1 MIDKHQHKTNMFGSG
16 PRLAL
21 IILLSVDDDT
31 QRRMSVHV
39 AAPEGGQSCNIVR
52 GPGCQTGLWRD
63 GPPKSGNEAP
73 RCRCKARR
81 GLPCF
86 RQTFVAAQWDFASCI
101 PVPGN
106 DMCDAECRLQT
117 TTCMHAC
124 AWKLYVRCEVQTVG
138 NMYACLCLPMICGM
152 RSADCRAHVC
162 MPMPVIDMCDAKWRL

>member
-1 MIDKHQHKTNMFGSG
+1 MFGSP

-21 IILLSVDDDT
+21 IILLSVDDET
-31 QRRMSVHV
+31 QNRMSVHV
-39 AAPEGGQSCNIVR
+39 AAPEDGQSCHIVR
-52 GPGCQTGLWRD
+52 GPGWQRGLWRD

-106 DMCDAECRLQT
+106 DMCDAECSLQT

-124 AWKLYVRCEVQTVG
+124 AKSASGASSSKIGATSIPISATKVLQKIGQVSIAALNPVRYC
-138 NMYACLCLPMICGM
+138 
-152 RSADCRAHVC
+152 
-162 MPMPVIDMCDAKWRL
+162 